1 MSTGYQDF
9 QYLAGVNILG
19 VAEEVEFT
27 IKEVVGVVD
36 VNIESVAGTVVF
48 DVNVQGTV
56 DVNIKSQETNIT
68 VTGTVDINAIA
79 SVVKIE
85 PSEEAVFEIKPQA
98 GVVFNISGS
107 VNANITNTT
116 LNVVVESGSVDVN
129 VTNASID
136 VNVTNSVLNVSVQ
149 DTVNVNVTN
158 SSISVVVQ
166 SGSIDVNVTNSS
178 LNVVVSSGSIDANIT
193 NSTLNVVVQE
203 TVDVNIT
210 NSSVTVVVQSGT
222 IDANITNTSINVNV
236 QNEVDVN
243 ITNAS
248 IDVNVTNSVLSV
260 SVSGQASVSIDNAS
274 VYLNV
279 KNEENIGV
287 YHAIDNRANATTL
300 VSNYAGWGVLLRN
313 VRGAWKGFSLKV
325 KELSGSN
332 QTLTVCVAIDPA
344 SPPLITRTFNVPA
357 NSDGNITSWSFWQ
370 IWWDYDTAFIYIA
383 QTNPNVQ
390 LYVDDTGHG
399 GNGFI
404 HGEGGW
410 TSVQYTIGFMLEIKG
425 SFFSTVPVSGTMNT
439 INIPN
444 KTTKVSFSGTMT
456 IVGWV
461 EVINESFIGTVKKIV
476 FEGSGGADLYGS
488 EIRIMIDDS
497 VIIEGS
503 LIDLALRRIARI
515 TYSTNSKFC
524 SVIEMEVPVKNNLKI
539 EILVDRTGLIE
550 PHASVTAYYESLG

>member
-19 VAEEVEFT
+19 VAEEVKFT

-107 VNANITNTT
+107 VNANITNSS
-116 LNVVVESGSVDVN
+116 LNVVVESGSV
-129 VTNASID
+129 
-136 VNVTNSVLNVSVQ
+136 
-149 DTVNVNVTN
+149 
-158 SSISVVVQ
+158 
-166 SGSIDVNVTNSS
+166 DVNVTNSS

-222 IDANITNTSINVNV
+222 INANITNTSINVNV
-236 QNEVDVN
+236 QNKVDVE
-243 ITNAS
+243 IKNAS
-248 IDVNVTNSVLSV
+248 IDVNVINSVLSV

-279 KNEENIGV
+279 KYEQMAGKYLVAYSESITNLNYDYNLGTYEPGFLFHNARGYIDSFAVYVKNTTGSDQTITIKIAIAPGYPVIYSDTATVPSTQTGYAWLTLGLMRKFWQYNTIYVRISGPSGV
-287 YHAIDNRANATTL
+287 YIGSR
-300 VSNYAGWGVLLRN
+300 SGRWGWG
-313 VRGAWKGFSLKV
+313 GFR
-325 KELSGSN
+325 
-332 QTLTVCVAIDPA
+332 DD
-344 SPPLITRTFNVPA
+344 NVPM
-357 NSDGNITSWSFWQ
+357 S
-370 IWWDYDTAFIYIA
+370 YI
-383 QTNPNVQ
+383 PI
-390 LYVDDTGHG
+390 LR
-399 GNGFI
+399 I
-404 HGEGGW
+404 HYMGKSEGD
-410 TSVQYTIGFMLEIKG
+410 I
-425 SFFSTVPVSGTMNT
+425 PVSGTVNT

-444 KTTKVSFSGTMT
+444 RTTKVSFSGTMT

-488 EIRIMIDDS
+488 EIRITIDDS

-515 TYSTNSKFC
+515 TYSTNSEFC
-524 SVIEMEVPVKNNLKI
+524 SVIEMEVPVKNSLKI